1 MAKEALVTGSN
12 KGIGFH
18 TALHLGLNGY
28 RVILGVRSKER
39 GARAV
44 QELASRGVESEVV
57 LMDLAD
63 FKSIAAAAEE
73 IRTKHPGLSLLVN
86 NAGIPGDMA
95 CASYDSRI
103 EDIVATA
110 QVNYFGPYALTS
122 ALVGLIAKNHG
133 KIVNITVPTD
143 VNPYWHPLAY
153 CASKASLNCMTMTMA
168 ADFKK
173 NGLPIE
179 TYVIH
184 PGPTTT
190 DLNGN
195 MKCEGFHDADTAGR
209 RIAETICDGIDHSGQ
224 FVELFPIVKEY

>member
-1 MAKEALVTGSN
+1 MKKLALVTGSN
-12 KGIGFH
+12 KGIGFS
-18 TALHLGLNGY
+18 TALHLGLSGY
-28 RVILGVRSKER
+28 KVLLGVRSKER
-39 GARAV
+39 GEKARA
-44 QELASRGVESEVV
+44 ELASKGVEAEVV
-57 LMDLAD
+57 LMDLCD
-63 FKSIAAAAEE
+63 FKSIASAAKE
-73 IRTKHPGLSLLVN
+73 ITEKHPDLYLLVN

-110 QVNYFGPYALTS
+110 QVNYFAPYALTS
-122 ALVGLIAKNHG
+122 ALVRTIAANHG

-153 CASKASLNCMTMTMA
+153 CASKAALNCMTMTMA

-195 MKCEGFHDADTAGR
+195 MKCEGFHDADTAGCK
-209 RIAETICDGIDHSGQ
+209 IAESILDGTDHSGQ
-224 FVELFPIVKEY
+224 FVELFPIVKED

>member
-18 TALHLGLNGY
+18 TALHLGLKGY
-28 RVILGVRSKER
+28 RILLGVRSSER
-39 GARAV
+39 GEKARA
-44 QELASRGVESEVV
+44 ELASRGVDSEVV
-57 LMDLAD
+57 LLDLND
-63 FKSIAAAAEE
+63 FKSIAAAAREVIE
-73 IRTKHPGLSLLVN
+73 KHPGLSLLVN

-95 CASYDSRI
+95 CASYDSKI

-122 ALVGLIAKNHG
+122 ALVRLLAGNRG

-209 RIAETICDGIDHSGQ
+209 KIAETICDGTDHSGQ
-224 FVELFPIVKEY
+224 FVELFPIVKED

>member
-1 MAKEALVTGSN
+1 MKKLALVTGSN
-12 KGIGFH
+12 KGIGFY
-18 TALHLGLNGY
+18 TALHLGLSGY
-28 RVILGVRSKER
+28 KILLGVRSRER
-39 GARAV
+39 GEKARA
-44 QELASRGVESEVV
+44 ELAAKGVEAEVV
-57 LMDLAD
+57 LMDLCD
-63 FKSIAAAAEE
+63 FKSIAAAAREVAE
-73 IRTKHPGLSLLVN
+73 KHPDLYLLVN

-103 EDIVATA
+103 EDITATA
-110 QVNYFGPYALTS
+110 QVNYFAPYALTS
-122 ALVGLIAKNHG
+122 ALVRLIARNHG

-153 CASKASLNCMTMTMA
+153 CASKAALNCMTMTMA

-173 NGLPIE
+173 NGLPVE

-209 RIAETICDGIDHSGQ
+209 KIAETICDGTDHSGQ
-224 FVELFPIVKEY
+224 FVELFPIVKED